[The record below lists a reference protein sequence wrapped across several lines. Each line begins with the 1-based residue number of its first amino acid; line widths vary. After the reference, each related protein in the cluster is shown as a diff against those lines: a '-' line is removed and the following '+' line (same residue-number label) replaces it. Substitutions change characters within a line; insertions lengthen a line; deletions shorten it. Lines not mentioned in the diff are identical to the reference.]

1 MLQDRKSVRKLRAAL
16 DEHASPAPK
25 TMEARPFPKLAVND
39 NERKFERF
47 IRAIRQCN
55 NLSDARRFRSE
66 VASQLMR
73 EASVEEQDKT
83 YLRRLETGK
92 RILDQKVGKLSAV
105 GGLTKDTVL
114 QPNFRNGHASPGVE
128 NATIV
133 EILHDVLG
141 LSYFMEYMD
150 RHSLMTLVQFWVVV
164 DGFRNPLEDG
174 FLDDDE
180 IRDAPLDWTD
190 TDRLDIAQINDA
202 YLSKPELGVPDILRE
217 AVKSF
222 ILAVSDSGSG

>member
-1 MLQDRKSVRKLRAAL
+1 
-16 DEHASPAPK
+16 
-25 TMEARPFPKLAVND
+25 
-39 NERKFERF
+39 
-47 IRAIRQCN
+47 
-55 NLSDARRFRSE
+55 
-66 VASQLMR
+66 
-73 EASVEEQDKT
+73 
-83 YLRRLETGK
+83 
-92 RILDQKVGKLSAV
+92 
-105 GGLTKDTVL
+105 
-114 QPNFRNGHASPGVE
+114 
-128 NATIV
+128 V

-174 FLDDDE
+174 FLTMTKSGTH
-180 IRDAPLDWTD
+180 RWTD

-222 ILAVSDSGSG
+222 IQAGRSATPVQYQRARSAILRSQTAVLDEMRSRCFPGFRVRTCTTSIWHLTSPPQNRPEICTKSIQTFDNCTNQRSTITYTTCASDGFASKC